1 MLKLKLQYF
10 GHLMWQTDSSERPW
24 CWERLKAGREGDDR
38 GWDGLMASPTQCTWV
53 WASSRSWWWTGQPG
67 VLQFMGS
74 QRVRH
79 DWATELNWTNLTAI
93 QGTLKNLLQHNLK
106 ASILWHSIFMVQLS
120 YPYMT
125 SGKTIALIIWTFVSN
140 VMFLLFTTLSRFV
153 IAFPR
158 TKRLLISWL
167 QSPHDP
173 QWFWSQENKI
183 RFHFF
188 PIYLPWSDGT
198 RCHDLFNV
206 EF

>member
-1 MLKLKLQYF
+1 MLKLKLRSL
-10 GHLMWQTDSSERPW
+10 GHLMWRTDSSERPW
-24 CWERLKAGREGDDR
+24 CWERLKAGREGHDR
-38 GWDGLMASPTQCTWV
+38 GWDGWMASPTQCTWV

-67 VLQFMGS
+67 LPQFMGS

-79 DWATELNWTNLTAI
+79 DWATELNWTNLLAV

-125 SGKTIALIIWTFVSN
+125 SGKTIALTIWTLVSN

-158 TKRLLISWL
+158 TKCLLISWL
-167 QSPHDP
+167 QSPHDL
-173 QWFWSQENKI
+173 QWFWSSRK
-183 RFHFF
+183 
-188 PIYLPWSDGT
+188 
-198 RCHDLFNV
+198 
-206 EF
+206 